1 MNFRLLRVAPALIAL
16 ATIVAPTG
24 AAQEID
30 LDTVTAA
37 EELRWGIRA
46 FHNGFYNESILSLS
60 RALAFQPENVL
71 ARFWL
76 GRAYYYSGFE
86 EAGLQE
92 WRTIL
97 QSEAGTAHL
106 STFVEIVES
115 RRGLGRELAGE
126 GRYVVATR
134 IHGQQGE
141 TVLFRGPTSV
151 RPRADGSFF
160 VVGFANHVV
169 QRVGVNGTMERT
181 LRGGIE
187 GFDRPFDVF
196 EADNGT
202 IYVTEFGA
210 DRISRCRPDGTKI
223 STFGESGIGDGQVL
237 GPQFIVGDDS
247 GFLYVTDSGNARVV
261 KFDVDGRFVLS
272 FGRPT
277 AFYGG
282 LRDPVGIAV
291 LNDELYVLDADRKT
305 LEVFDSSGNHM
316 ETYES
321 LGLQRPEGLSVG
333 PTGRLFL
340 ADRRRI
346 VSFDP
351 ETEVIRQV
359 GEGEGSVMTF
369 AAIDSNGNLLATDF
383 RGDSVLVFTNLD
395 SLYSGLFVR
404 VDRIDSNGFPSVVAN
419 VTVEDR
425 AGRPITGLDD
435 RNFLLTE
442 DHAAVD
448 ELELTLATDLTRRL
462 DVAFVVERS
471 PTTNRGL
478 LREAI
483 DDALAVLEQGD
494 RRWLVTAGAQPVID
508 GEPATGNLELAEL
521 AVTAGEYTDE
531 WAFDLG
537 IRLAA
542 SQVIRGRGRRAV
554 IYFADAPL
562 TAESFSRYG
571 LVELMQ
577 YLRNNDVPFC
587 PVYLDGNRRI
597 PELEYLAKE
606 TGGVTSTLRQ
616 PEGLAPLGKHL
627 RERKTGR
634 YTFTYTSRSN
644 SDFGRAYI
652 PMEIEAFLLT
662 RSGRDE
668 IGYYAPLEF

>member
-1 MNFRLLRVAPALIAL
+1 MKFRSLRVAAAGIAL
-16 ATIVAPTG
+16 ATIIASTG

-37 EELRWGIRA
+37 EELRWGVRA

-60 RALAFQPENVL
+60 RSLAFQPENVL
-71 ARFWL
+71 TRFWL

-134 IHGQQGE
+134 IRGVQQDS
-141 TVLFRGPTSV
+141 VLFRGPTSV
-151 RPRADGSFF
+151 RPRTDGSFY

-169 QRVGVNGTMERT
+169 QRVGVNGTMQRT
-181 LRGGIE
+181 LTGGIE

-196 EADNGT
+196 ETESGS

-210 DRISRCRPDGTKI
+210 DRISRCRPDGTKV
-223 STFGESGIGDGQVL
+223 STFGESGIGDGQLL

-247 GFLYVTDSGNARVV
+247 GFLYVTDSGNGRVV
-261 KFDVDGRFVLS
+261 KFDVDGRFILS

-277 AFYGG
+277 AFHDG
-282 LRDPVGIAV
+282 LRNPVGIAALGDTV
-291 LNDELYVLDADRKT
+291 YVLDAGTKT
-305 LEVFDSSGNHM
+305 LEVFDASGNYM
-316 ETYES
+316 ETYAS
-321 LGLQRPEGLSVG
+321 LGLDRPEGLSVG
-333 PTGRLFL
+333 PDGRLYL

-346 VSFDP
+346 ISFDP
-351 ETEVIRQV
+351 ESEVVRQV
-359 GEGEGSVMTF
+359 GDGEGSAMTF
-369 AAIDSNGNLLATDF
+369 AAVDANGNLLATDF
-383 RGDSVLVFTNLD
+383 RGDSVLVFTDLD

-404 VDRIDSNGFPSVVAN
+404 VDRIDSNRFPTVVADI
-419 VTVEDR
+419 TVEDR
-425 AGRPITGLDD
+425 EGRPIVGLDD

-442 DHAAVD
+442 GRAAVD
-448 ELELTLATDLTRRL
+448 ELELALATDRTRRL
-462 DVAFVVERS
+462 DVAFVVDRS
-471 PTTNRGL
+471 PSTDRVL
-478 LREAI
+478 LREAVGG
-483 DDALAVLEQGD
+483 ALAILETGD
-494 RRWLVTAGAQPVID
+494 SRRLVTAGAQPVID
-508 GEPATGNLELAEL
+508 GEPSTGDLEFVER
-521 AVTAGEYTDE
+521 AVNAGEYTDA

-537 IRLAA
+537 VRLAA
-542 SQVIRGRGRRAV
+542 SELNRARGRRAV
-554 IYFADAPL
+554 IYFAGASLD
-562 TAESFSRYG
+562 AESFSRYG

-587 PVYLDGNRRI
+587 PVYLHGDNQI
-597 PELEYLAKE
+597 PELEYLARE
-606 TGGVTSTLRQ
+606 TGGISSALRR
-616 PEGLAPLGKHL
+616 PTGLAPLGEHL
-627 RERKTGR
+627 RQRKSGR
-634 YTFTYTSRSN
+634 YTFTYTSRTN

-652 PMEIEAFLLT
+652 PMEVEAFLLT